1 MPAQTTLLH
10 AAPGTALPDMISR
23 YQDLLSEKP
32 LTTWM
37 LLPTKRLVRMVHQKL
52 SASQVTFISDH
63 ICTPDQFCEYL
74 ITRYGA
80 EKTYINPQA
89 ARILLYE
96 VMRSKE
102 KDLSLFFTDKTLSPR
117 TLSELQM
124 LIQVITRREIEYP
137 DCLGTLQSEKS
148 RQIQTIITAY
158 RDELEGR
165 NLVDGDTLLSWT
177 VGFLNGLS
185 REDRGNLLQDVLI
198 YGLFEPMP
206 LEGRLISAVRDTAES
221 VIYTLPS
228 GEDPTIFSDNGA
240 WLSPDIIGKH
250 PSTEVESSLTRIFC
264 HEPGPEGEQLSI
276 PHLKLAGFSDPVT
289 ELCAVS
295 KEMAR
300 LYAAGI
306 PYEDMTLV
314 SPDIRSTLSYAEE
327 ILTEYNIP
335 WHASS
340 ARLLIHSPLIAYY
353 LLLFD
358 LFDKGMRYEE
368 LIRVI
373 QSPYFSYSWN
383 PDDEPDAR
391 YTLSYDNLDLICRA
405 YGLDGGYIDWEVR
418 FSRIRDMITDKE
430 AIELT
435 GPSARP
441 YHPRMPLPPKEMG
454 ITIEGTLKLLTLLKN
469 ITGKKT
475 IREHI
480 DQFLEILTK
489 TGSPVPGFDRKEI
502 SQTRSLTDEEF
513 RDLQSFH
520 AMLQELKSLSLTG
533 IVGGNDPHRQVPV
546 SSFTTAIR
554 QLLLDRPGDP
564 GTSDTGVLLTGIR
577 EAAHQ
582 HYRIVFLISLNE
594 GVIPRLSTRL
604 PFTTSGEN
612 SRMDTRTLSDIL
624 RQEKYQFIAAL
635 LSGDEQV
642 YLSYYE
648 HKSERTTLPSLFL
661 DNLKKSTDLIP
672 WGEKEGEESLVPS
685 LCGIR
690 EAAFTAGS
698 LLHQG
703 AFKAALSYLTPD
715 EPLREVVGR
724 ITIERNMRFRLN
736 RSEYDGLIGGD
747 PAIRSRLSEKFAGR
761 FTWSSSMLE
770 TYAKCPFRFYLER
783 VVRIRPLPDLGSDIP
798 PETRGSLI
806 HTVLSRFYRKMK
818 EEGNLPLNGEK
829 FEEARIVMRE
839 IAEEEFVKVPY
850 ATPLW
855 LSKRQ
860 QMAGGDETGEGMFD
874 RFIRAETERLTPD
887 GKGNTPH
894 TYTPHLFEFSFGAVP
909 GPDDDPGSSSR
920 YVNLK
925 EIADEWDGSS
935 GEEKGDSPCK
945 DPDEDEIRFVGKID
959 RVDVT
964 PDNLFGIV
972 DYKTGIHVPGSSDLS
987 RGAALQLPLYLLAY
1001 WKISGNTPVFGSYCQ
1016 IQRKIDHTIP
1026 LYDPRHKSTLPRG
1039 RLPRSDPKWHEL
1051 LSTALA
1057 SSCSYVQ
1064 AVRDGTYPIHAG
1076 VECKKDWYCPYK
1088 TICRF
1093 QPDRGS
1099 RLGEWFLCPDTRS
1112 STGGDC

>member
-10 AAPGTALPDMISR
+10 AVPGVALHDVISR
-23 YQDLLSEKP
+23 YQDLIREKP
-32 LTTWM
+32 LTSWM
-37 LLPTKRLVRMVHQKL
+37 LLSTKRMVRTVHQTL
-52 SASQVTFISDH
+52 SASQISFIPDH

-74 ITRYGA
+74 ITRFGA
-80 EKTYINPQA
+80 EITYINQQA

-96 VMRSKE
+96 VMRSNE

-148 RQIQTIITAY
+148 RQIQTLITAY
-158 RDELEGR
+158 MDELKGR

-177 VGFLNGLS
+177 EGFLKGIS
-185 REDRGNLLQDVLI
+185 GEDRRNLLQDVLI

-206 LEGRLISAVRDTAES
+206 LEKRLICAIREAADS
-221 VIYTLPS
+221 VMYLLPF
-228 GEDPTIFSDNGA
+228 GEDPAIFSDNGA
-240 WLSPDIIGKH
+240 WISPDIIGKH
-250 PSTEVESSLTRIFC
+250 PSPEGGSSLTRIFC
-264 HEPGPEGEQLSI
+264 HEPGPDGEQLSI
-276 PHLKLAGFSDPVT
+276 PHLALAGFSDPVT

-300 LYAAGI
+300 LHTAGI

-327 ILTEYNIP
+327 ILSEYNIP

-340 ARLLIHSPLIAYY
+340 ARLLTHSLLIAYY
-353 LLLFD
+353 LLLLD

-373 QSPYFSYSWN
+373 QSPYFSYSWSR
-383 PDDEPDAR
+383 DDDPSTR
-391 YTLSYDNLDLICRA
+391 HTLSYANLDLICRA
-405 YGLDGGYIDWEVR
+405 YGLDGGYIDWESR
-418 FSRIRDMITDKE
+418 FSHVLE
-430 AIELT
+430 LIEDDSGT
-435 GPSARP
+435 EKAASSSRP
-441 YHPRMPLPPKEMG
+441 YHPRMPLPKKEIELT
-454 ITIEGTLKLLTLLKN
+454 ITGTLKLLSLLKN
-469 ITGKKT
+469 STGKKT

-480 DQFLEILTK
+480 SMFLEILTE

-502 SQTRSLTDEEF
+502 SNNRSLTDDEF

-520 AMLQELKSLSLTG
+520 ALLQELKSLSLTG
-533 IVGGNDPHRQVPV
+533 IVGVCDPHRLVPV
-546 SSFTTAIR
+546 ASFTTTIR

-577 EAAHQ
+577 EAAHL
-582 HYRIVFLISLNE
+582 HYRIIFLISLNE

-604 PFTTSGEN
+604 PFTTSSEN

-648 HKSERTTLPSLFL
+648 HKDERTTLPSLFL
-661 DNLKKSTDLIP
+661 DTLKKSTALSV
-672 WGEKEGEESLVPS
+672 WGTEEEEEDNPVPS

-703 AFKAALSYLTPD
+703 AFEAALSYLTPD
-715 EPLREVVGR
+715 EPLWEMVDR
-724 ITIERNMRFRLN
+724 ITIERNIRFRLN
-736 RSEYDGLIGGD
+736 RSEYDGIIGGD
-747 PAIRSRLSEKFAGR
+747 PSLKSRLTEKFGGNH
-761 FTWSSSMLE
+761 TWSSSMLE

-806 HTVLSRFYRKMK
+806 HTVLSRFYRQMK
-818 EEGNLPLNGEK
+818 EGRNLPLKVEK
-829 FEEARIVMRE
+829 FEEARTAMQE
-839 IAEEEFVKVPY
+839 IAEEEFMKVPY
-850 ATPLW
+850 TTPLW

-860 QMAGGDETGEGMFD
+860 QMAGGDETGEGLFD
-874 RFIRAETERLTPD
+874 RFIRAETERLSPD

-894 TYTPHLFEFSFGAVP
+894 TYTPYLFEFSFGAVP

-925 EIADEWDGSS
+925 EIADEWRSKT
-935 GEEKGDSPCK
+935 GEDNGDSTCC
-945 DPDEDEIRFVGKID
+945 DGDEIRFVGKID
-959 RVDVT
+959 RVDIT

-972 DYKTGIHVPGSSDLS
+972 DYKTGIHIPGSSDLS
-987 RGAALQLPLYLLAY
+987 RGTALQLPLYLLAY
-1001 WKISGNTPVFGSYCQ
+1001 WKILGNTPVFGSYYH

-1026 LYDPRHKSTLPRG
+1026 LFDPRHKSTLPRG

-1051 LSTALA
+1051 LSTALYN
-1057 SSCSYVQ
+1057 SCNYVQ
-1064 AVRDGTYPIHAG
+1064 AVRDGTFPIHAG

-1099 RLGEWFLCPDTRS
+1099 RLGEWFLCPDTWP
-1112 STGGDC
+1112 STGGDF